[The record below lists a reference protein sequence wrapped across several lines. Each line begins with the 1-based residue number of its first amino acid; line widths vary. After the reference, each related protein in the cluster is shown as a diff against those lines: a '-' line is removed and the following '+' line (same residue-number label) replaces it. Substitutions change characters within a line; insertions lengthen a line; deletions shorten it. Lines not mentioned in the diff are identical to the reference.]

1 MSNVIAHE
9 TYPASATALS
19 TGLNSLADGAN
30 AISAAIVNTDGD
42 TLMDLELT
50 VATQGS
56 ARAADAL
63 VEVYALAS
71 IDGGTTYC
79 YGDAST
85 DPPKTALLCT
95 FDLDAVTTARVSVLT
110 NLPAPPDYFKLLLI
124 NETGRALAASGNT
137 LKYVL
142 HSMQVV
148 TP

>member
-19 TGLNSLADGAN
+19 TGLNSLADGSN

-63 VEVYALAS
+63 VEVY
-71 IDGGTTYC
+71 
-79 YGDAST
+79 
-85 DPPKTALLCT
+85 ALLCT

-148 TP
+148 T